1 MALKVLLLRKKL
13 TEKQNALAELERA
26 GEGFTTRETELEADI
41 NAAQT
46 DEERTVVEEAVEA
59 FENERSQNEAEQATL
74 RSEIA
79 AMEAEIREAEEKAR
93 ESRSK
98 APGAVNE
105 RKDEVHMETRKFFGM
120 THQERDAFL
129 AREDVKAFLSRTREL
144 GGQKRSVTGAELAI
158 PTVVLDL
165 IRENIQEFSKLYK
178 HVNVKNVPGRARQP
192 IMGVIPPAIWTEVCA
207 ALSELAITFS
217 AVEVDAYKVGGYVAI
232 CNATLEDSDLSLA
245 IELVGALGKSIGLG
259 VDQAILYGTGTK
271 MPLGIVTRLCQTEA
285 PADAGIDTRAWVNLS
300 ATNVVAVSGKTDV
313 ALFKAIV
320 EASGA
325 AKGKYSQGVKFWAMN
340 ESTHATL
347 TANALSVNA
356 AGAIVSGINGTMP
369 GIGGAIEELSF
380 IPDGVII
387 GGYGDLYLLAE
398 RAGAGIA
405 SSEHARF
412 VEDQTVFKGTARYDG
427 MPVVAEGFVA
437 IGINGTKPTADAVSF
452 TA

>member
-13 TEKQNALAELERA
+13 TEKQNALAELERSA
-26 GEGFTTRETELEADI
+26 EGFATREAELEADI
-41 NAAQT
+41 AAAQT
-46 DEERTVVEEAVEA
+46 EEEKSVVEEAVET
-59 FENERSQNEAEQATL
+59 FETARSQNEVDQETL

-79 AMEAEIREAEEKAR
+79 AMEAEIREAEDKAR

-98 APGAVNE
+98 APGAE
-105 RKDEVHMETRKFFGM
+105 RKDEVHMETRKFFHM

-129 AREDVKAFLSRTREL
+129 AREDVKTFLSRARDL
-144 GGQKRSVTGAELAI
+144 RGQKRAVSGAELAI

-165 IRENIQEFSKLYK
+165 IRENIKDYSKLYK

-192 IMGVIPPAIWTEVCA
+192 VMGIIPPAIWTEVCA
-207 ALSELAITFS
+207 ALSELAISFS
-217 AVEVDAYKVGGYVAI
+217 AVEVDAYKVGGYVAV
-232 CNATLEDSDLSLA
+232 CNATLEDSDLALA
-245 IELVGALGKSIGLG
+245 SELIAALGKSIGLG

-271 MPLGIVTRLCQTEA
+271 MPMGIVTRLCQTEA
-285 PADAGIDTRAWVNLS
+285 PADAGIDTRPWVNLS

-340 ESTHATL
+340 EATHAKL
-347 TANALSVNA
+347 TANALEVNA

-398 RAGAGIA
+398 RAGAAVG
-405 SSEHARF
+405 SSEHVKF
-412 VEDQTVFKGTARYDG
+412 IEDQTVFKGTARYDG
-427 MPVVAEGFVA
+427 LPVVAEGFVA
-437 IGINGTKPTADAVSF
+437 IGINGTKPTANAVSF

>member
-1 MALKVLLLRKKL
+1 MALKALILRKKL
-13 TEKQNALAELERA
+13 TEKQNALSELERTA
-26 GEGFTTRETELEADI
+26 SGFATREAELEADI
-41 NAAQT
+41 EAAQT
-46 DEERTVVEEAVEA
+46 EEERAVVEEAANA
-59 FENERSQNEAEQATL
+59 FEAERSQNEADQETL

-79 AMEAEIREAEEKAR
+79 AMETEIREAEDKAR

-98 APGAVNE
+98 APGAE
-105 RKDEVHMETRKFFGM
+105 RKDEVHMETRKFFHM

-129 AREDVKAFLSRTREL
+129 AREDVKTFLSRARDL
-144 GGQKRSVTGAELAI
+144 RGQKRAVSGAELAI

-165 IRENIQEFSKLYK
+165 IRENIKDYSKLYK

-192 IMGVIPPAIWTEVCA
+192 VMGIIPPAIWTEVCA
-207 ALSELAITFS
+207 ALSELAISFS
-217 AVEVDAYKVGGYVAI
+217 AVEVDAYKVGGYVAV
-232 CNATLEDSDLSLA
+232 CNATLEDSDLALA
-245 IELVGALGKSIGLG
+245 SELIAALGKSIGLG

-271 MPLGIVTRLCQTEA
+271 MPMGIVTRLCQTEA
-285 PADAGIDTRAWVNLS
+285 PADAGIDTRPWVNLS

-347 TANALSVNA
+347 TANALAVNA

-398 RAGAGIA
+398 RAGAAVG
-405 SSEHARF
+405 SSEHVKF
-412 VEDQTVFKGTARYDG
+412 IEDQTVFKGTARYDG
-427 MPVVAEGFVA
+427 LPVVAEGFVA
-437 IGINGTKPTADAVSF
+437 IGISGTKPTANAVSF
-452 TA
+452 TT